1 VKVVILAGGIGTRLS
16 EETRLRPKPMVEIG
30 GRPIL
35 WHLMKYFS
43 AYGHDDFIVCCG
55 YMGEFIKQY
64 FVDYRFSAGDIE
76 VNLKTG
82 TVSALRPPAEEWR
95 VSLVDTGETTMTG
108 GRLKRVQHLLTPG
121 EPFFM
126 TYGDG
131 LSDVNLDQLVAFHQ
145 EKGRLA
151 TVTSVVEPG
160 RFGDLAI
167 VDGIVEKFVEKPKVG
182 RWINGGFFVLDPSTL
197 DLVEGDAT
205 VWEREPLES
214 LSKNRQLSAF
224 EHRGFWQPMDTLRDR
239 SLLESLYLEGNAP
252 WTIWDQ
258 KNK

>member
-1 VKVVILAGGIGTRLS
+1 MKVVILAGGIGTRLS

-43 AYGHDDFIVCCG
+43 SFGHDDFIVCCG
-55 YMGEFIKQY
+55 YMGDFIKQY
-64 FVDYRFSAGDIE
+64 FVDYRFAAGDIRVDLE
-76 VNLKTG
+76 TG
-82 TVSALRPPAEEWR
+82 IVSSLRAPTETWK
-95 VSLVDTGETTMTG
+95 VSLVDTGEATMTG
-108 GRLKRVQHLLTPG
+108 GRLKRIRHLLTPG

-131 LSDVNLDQLVAFHQ
+131 LSDVDLSELTAFH
-145 EKGRLA
+145 ERMGRLA

-167 VDGIVEKFVEKPKVG
+167 VDGVVDRFVEKPKVG
-182 RWINGGFFVLDPSTL
+182 RWINGGFFLLDPSTL
-197 DLVEGDAT
+197 ELVDDDST
-205 VWEREPLES
+205 VWEREPLER
-214 LSKNRQLSAF
+214 LSADRQLAAF

-239 SLLESLYLEGNAP
+239 MLLEDLYASGNAP
-252 WTIWDQ
+252 WKVWG
-258 KNK
+258 